1 MAIKDIL
8 VHLDVSTATESR
20 LDLAILYAKKHGA
33 CLRGLYPITHAF
45 SGQFDSDE
53 RSILE
58 RLKTM
63 FCEKSAAA
71 GIQSEWIDQASAV
84 IGVSISDIV
93 TMHAFY
99 SDLVIVGQTNY
110 KKINL
115 NVPADLPEYLV
126 KNCGRPVLVVP
137 YVGSFNA
144 SGERI
149 MIAWKENRETI
160 KSVNDAM
167 PFIEMAHNVTIV
179 GASAELNESFSDS
192 PMIALC
198 NYFSRHGI
206 SSRTKPIFLGNL
218 TIGDAILNNACE
230 QSADLLIMGATI
242 PTNRKSF
249 ALSPITKHVLGHLTV
264 PILLSH

>member
-8 VHLDVSTATESR
+8 VHLDVSSATESR
-20 LDLAILYAKKHGA
+20 LDLAVLYAKKHGA

-58 RLKTM
+58 RLKTL

-71 GIQSEWIDQASAV
+71 GIQSEWVEQTSAV

-93 TMHAFY
+93 TTHAYY
-99 SDLVIVGQTNY
+99 SDLVIVGQTNK

-137 YVGSFNA
+137 YVGSFNTA
-144 SGERI
+144 GERI
-149 MIAWKENRETI
+149 MVAWKENRETI
-160 KSVNDAM
+160 RSLNDAM
-167 PFIEMAHNVTIV
+167 PFIEMAQSVAIV
-179 GASAELNESFSDS
+179 GATAELNESFTNS
-192 PMIALC
+192 PMISICHHLA
-198 NYFSRHGI
+198 RHGV
-206 SSRTKPIFLGNL
+206 SCQTKPIFLGNL
-218 TIGDAILNNACE
+218 SIGDAILNNACE
-230 QSADLLIMGATI
+230 ESADLLIMGASV
-242 PTNRKSF
+242 PTNRKAY
-249 ALSPITKHVLGHLTV
+249 ALSPIAKYVLGHLTV
-264 PILLSH
+264 PLMLSH